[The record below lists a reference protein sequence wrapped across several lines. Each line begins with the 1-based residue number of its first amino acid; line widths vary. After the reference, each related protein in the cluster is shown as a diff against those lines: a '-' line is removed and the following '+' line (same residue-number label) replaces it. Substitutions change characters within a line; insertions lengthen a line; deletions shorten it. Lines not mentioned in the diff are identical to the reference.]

1 LKNTP
6 SPIGNTPLIEGNY
19 MKSKVSVFEQKE
31 YNLQEIESHLRPVF
45 TDPNISDKLLKMK
58 VVLVKPNMLG
68 AFAPE
73 RAVTTHPVV
82 LESVIRI
89 LQDMG
94 VGVVVGDS
102 PGGTVKA
109 QTVWDV
115 CGYSEVCSRYNVPLL
130 DFGKHGI
137 LSIHSGELKLYFD
150 KNVWECHGLINLAKL
165 KTHSMAVYTGA
176 VKNLYG
182 TIPGLYKAEL
192 HKLYPSPNEFA
203 KVLTTIYYL
212 LKPKIILNIIDGII
226 GMDGQ
231 GPSAGRPYPFGV
243 LVASENSVAA
253 DIVASEIMGFRLDE
267 ILYLQQCFEHEDFT
281 LSELDLQNERT
292 DTKYQNLNIETVLF
306 RNRFLNRLPR
316 FIKTIVTSLFSYK
329 PGFRATCT
337 LCGVCVNSCPTK
349 ALSIVRQK
357 VRFDN
362 HKCIKCLCCHEM
374 CPSSAVYLKKN
385 IVARMVFKSDKG
397 QVTRDK

>member
-1 LKNTP
+1 
-6 SPIGNTPLIEGNY
+6 
-19 MKSKVSVFEQKE
+19 MQAQVSVFEQKE
-31 YNLQEIESHLRPVF
+31 YNLQEIVSHLKPIF
-45 TDPNISDKLLKMK
+45 STPHISEKLQKMK

-82 LESVIRI
+82 LECVIKI
-89 LQDMG
+89 LQEMG
-94 VGVVVGDS
+94 CEVVVGDS

-115 CGYSEVCSRYNVPLL
+115 CGYTEVCQRFGVPLL

-137 LSIHSGELKLYFD
+137 INIHSGELKLYFD
-150 KNVWECHGLINLAKL
+150 KNVWDCDGMINIAKM

-203 KVLTTIYYL
+203 KVLSTIYHL
-212 LKPKIILNIIDGII
+212 LKPKIILNIIDGIV

-243 LVASENSVAA
+243 LIASENGVAA
-253 DIVASEIMGFRLDE
+253 DIVASDIMGFRQEE
-267 ILYLQQCFEHEDFT
+267 ILYLRQCFEHEDFT
-281 LSELDLQNERT
+281 LSDMDIQT
-292 DTKYQNLNIETVLF
+292 TQPDKQYQNLNIKTVLL

-316 FIKTIVTSLFSYK
+316 FVKTIATSLFAYK
-329 PGFRATCT
+329 PGFRPDCA

-349 ALSIVRQK
+349 ALSISNQK
-357 VRFDN
+357 VHLEN
-362 HKCIKCLCCHEM
+362 HKCIKCLCCHEV

-385 IVARMVFKSDKG
+385 IVARMVFKE
-397 QVTRDK
+397 